1 MCHYWLKDYK
11 EAINCFKK
19 IKTPNRESLFYLA
32 ASLAKEDRG
41 KESTE
46 VLHLAVQ
53 TTDLSVGNFVNTQR
67 YQNPDYNREL
77 LEVLES
83 IPC

>member
-19 IKTPNRESLFYLA
+19 IKTPNRDSLFYLA
-32 ASLAKEDRG
+32 ASLAKAEREN
-41 KESTE
+41 ESTE

-53 TTDLSVGNFVNTQR
+53 TTDLSVENFVNTQR

>member
-1 MCHYWLKDYK
+1 M
-11 EAINCFKK
+11 
-19 IKTPNRESLFYLA
+19 NRESLFYLA
-32 ASLAKEDRG
+32 ASLAKEERG
-41 KESTE
+41 NESTE

-53 TTDLSVGNFVNTQR
+53 TTDLSVENFVNTQR